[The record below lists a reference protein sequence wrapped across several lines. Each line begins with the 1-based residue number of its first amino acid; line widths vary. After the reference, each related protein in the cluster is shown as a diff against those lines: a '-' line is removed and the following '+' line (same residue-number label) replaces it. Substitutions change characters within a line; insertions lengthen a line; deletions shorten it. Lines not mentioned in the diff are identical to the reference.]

1 MYNTMRTQKLK
12 DRKKV
17 SAAAAHNF
25 RLRHQG
31 NVDASRSQHNQVLLN
46 SLGADLTR
54 VDGVQE
60 ALSAHYTAIG
70 AKENKN
76 SVLAQRVRYL
86 GVSRVFRG
94 MKRPQVDEWAQKQ
107 LEFMKTEFGENVKV
121 AVLHLDEK
129 TPHLHFL
136 LSTEKKT
143 LKAYKNQHVSFSRE
157 TVSLNA
163 NRWNPDFLKGLHDR
177 HAEHNAHYGLK
188 RGKVGSEAVH
198 KPVKDYYR
206 ELQRLQARMEGR
218 VNQLE
223 MVPQLVG
230 IIEVLVET
238 IEGLDPPDRS
248 FDTGGQIGGPVEQH
262 PKSKS
267 RAWGR
272 CPQTPTFWKREGA
285 DAARATTENGP
296 SGSILVF
303 FRF

>member
-1 MYNTMRTQKLK
+1 M
-12 DRKKV
+12 
-17 SAAAAHNF
+17 
-25 RLRHQG
+25 
-31 NVDASRSQHNQVLLN
+31 
-46 SLGADLTR
+46 
-54 VDGVQE
+54 
-60 ALSAHYTAIG
+60 
-70 AKENKN
+70 
-76 SVLAQRVRYL
+76 
-86 GVSRVFRG
+86 
-94 MKRPQVDEWAQKQ
+94 
-107 LEFMKTEFGENVKV
+107 KV

-143 LKAYKNQHVSFSRE
+143 LKAYKNQHGSFSRE

-248 FDTGGQIGGPVEQH
+248 LTRVARLAAQLASNTQNQNQEHGGAAPKPPRFGKEGG
-262 PKSKS
+262 
-267 RAWGR
+267 G
-272 CPQTPTFWKREGA
+272 
-285 DAARATTENGP
+285 
-296 SGSILVF
+296 
-303 FRF
+303 